1 MHHTLKML
9 ARRHKISM
17 VRATIPAEGAQ
28 PIASRGRP
36 VNDRLRDCVRE
47 SHR

>member
-17 VRATIPAEGAQ
+17 VRATIPAAGAQ
-28 PIASRGRP
+28 STA
-36 VNDRLRDCVRE
+36 RLVARFITD
-47 SHR
+47 